1 MDGNEDGMVV
11 GDSEGCFVMVGD
23 RVNSPSVGW
32 LDGYRVRVG

>member
-1 MDGNEDGMVV
+1 MDGNDDGMVV
-11 GDSEGCFVMVGD
+11 GDSEGCVVMVGD